1 MKPRLDA
8 KRAERVADLT
18 ARLPPPDERTRALV
32 NQRLARL
39 ATSGASSEKGA
50 VLFKTHCA
58 ACHKIGE
65 VGQKVGPQ
73 LDGIGQRG
81 AERLLED
88 ILDPNRNVDGAF
100 RATVIVTKEGMT
112 ITGLKLRDEGNV
124 SVLVDVQGK
133 EQRIAADDIEESQIS
148 PVSPMPSNFAEV
160 IPEPDFYHLLAYLL
174 AQTPAQSAGAG
185 K

>member
-1 MKPRLDA
+1 
-8 KRAERVADLT
+8 
-18 ARLPPPDERTRALV
+18 
-32 NQRLARL
+32 
-39 ATSGASSEKGA
+39 
-50 VLFKTHCA
+50 
-58 ACHKIGE
+58 
-65 VGQKVGPQ
+65 
-73 LDGIGQRG
+73 
-81 AERLLED
+81 LLED